1 MRKDLLTF
9 KQFLNEEDAYA
20 FDADSSGEPEYEP
33 PHRESKKVRKKR
45 EQEDAQKLTP
55 QPQHGFELSPEHSQK
70 ITNLLAKEFDDPD
83 TAEVETAADATWQ
96 SVNTAAQNA
105 VQRQLMK
112 LKAQQ
117 GMAQ

>member
-1 MRKDLLTF
+1 MPREILTF
-9 KQFLNEEDAYA
+9 KQFLNEEDSYA

-45 EQEDAQKLTP
+45 NQENIQKLAP

-70 ITNLLAKEFDDPD
+70 ITNLLSKEFDDPD
-83 TAEVETAADATWQ
+83 TAEVETAVDATWQ

-112 LKAQQ
+112 LKTQQ
-117 GMAQ
+117 KMF